1 MSGFIKVDRKLLNH
15 WTGSEPESLAIWVR
29 LLLEANFKSEKK
41 LINGQLV
48 NIQRGQLVFGIH
60 AFSERTGIS
69 VAKIRRIIKNLEND
83 DMISKQSFSKYSIVS
98 ITNYSSYQVTNKQET
113 TKSQTNDKQT
123 TTLEEGK
130 ELKEGKNIY
139 IHRFDDFWKVYGKPV
154 DKKQALDQWKRK
166 VKTSDLADKIIQA
179 ASKYATT
186 REKKY
191 RKSPMRWLRDENWND
206 EIAPAQGNFLSERP
220 EDFAGEATS
229 GKGW

>member
-1 MSGFIKVDRKLLNH
+1 MSGFVKVERKLLNH
-15 WTGSEPESLAIWVR
+15 WTSSEPESLAIWVR

-48 NIQRGQLVFGIH
+48 TINRGQLIFGIH

-69 VAKIRRIIKNLEND
+69 TAKIRRIIKNLEND
-83 DMISKQSFSKYSIVS
+83 EMISKQSFSKYSIIS
-98 ITNYSSYQVTNKQET
+98 ITNYSSYQVTSKQET
-113 TKSQTNDKQT
+113 TTQQALDKQT

-130 ELKEGKNIY
+130 ELKEDKNILSQK
-139 IHRFDDFWKVYGKPV
+139 FDEFWKVYGKPV
-154 DKKQALDQWKRK
+154 DKKQAVEQWKRK
-166 VKTSDLADKIIQA
+166 VKTTELADQIIQA
-179 ASKYATT
+179 ASKYAAT
-186 REKKY
+186 REKTY

-206 EIAPAQGNFLSERP
+206 ESGPAQGNFLSERP